1 MFHMNQPYIE
11 LNDGNRV
18 PQIGLGVFQIPDGSP
33 TRNACL
39 SALECGYR
47 HIDTAH
53 AYGNERSVGEAVRQS
68 GVPREEVFITSKL
81 WPTEY
86 GNAADGIDK
95 MLKRLGTDYID
106 QVLLHQPVGEYRSA
120 WKAMERAVSEGKVR
134 SIGLSNFEG
143 ERLKGMLS
151 ECDIV
156 PATLQVECHPFYQQW
171 DLRERL
177 LDIGTVITAWYPL
190 GHGDRTLIDNA
201 LVGSIAK
208 EHCVSNAQVILRWH
222 IQAGNI
228 VIPGSTNPEHIRDN
242 LAVKDF
248 QLSDLEMKA
257 LTSMDR
263 GVRYYNVRPEQAE
276 AIYLSW
282 KVDD

>member
-1 MFHMNQPYIE
+1 MKQPYIE

-18 PQIGLGVFQIPDGSP
+18 PQIGLGVFQIPDGDP
-33 TRNACL
+33 TRKACL
-39 SALECGYR
+39 AALECGYR

-53 AYGNERSVGEAVRQS
+53 AYGNERSVGQAIRES
-68 GVPREEVFITSKL
+68 GVPREDVFITSKL

-86 GNAADGIDK
+86 GEAADGIDR
-95 MLKRLGTDYID
+95 MLRRLGTDYVD
-106 QVLLHQPVGEYRSA
+106 QVLLHQPVGDYRKA
-120 WKAMERAVSEGKVR
+120 WKAMERAVSEGKIR

-143 ERLKGMLS
+143 ERLEGMLA
-151 ECDIV
+151 ECDIM

-190 GHGDRTLIDNA
+190 GHGDRSLIDNP
-201 LVGSIAK
+201 LFTSMAK
-208 EHCVSNAQVILRWH
+208 EHGVSNAQVILRWH

-228 VIPGSTNPEHIRDN
+228 VIPGSTNPAHIRDN
-242 LAVKDF
+242 LAVADF
-248 QLSDLEMKA
+248 ELSDMEMKA
-257 LTSMDR
+257 IATIDS
-263 GVRYYNVRPEQAE
+263 GTRYYNVRPEQAE
-276 AIYLSW
+276 AMYLSW